1 MSTKQ
6 AATIARADVVGSL
19 LRPAYLRQARQAAHD
34 GQMSDA
40 DLRAV
45 EDRAVREA
53 IALQEAIGLDVI
65 TDGEMRR
72 EGWNAPLR
80 AALSGFTAFAGGTGY
95 RWRTGAPEENQ
106 VRDDTGRTWPFV
118 TETVQTQHDVAQT
131 EYAFLRQ
138 NASRRAKYCL
148 PAPSYYRTH
157 WHEER
162 SGGAY
167 PTAEAFLTAMR
178 DYTRQVVRNVVA
190 MGCDYVQLD
199 APNYGRACDPDFQ
212 ALMASQG
219 RRGAIADLQFDV
231 ELDSS
236 VFQDVEGIEGVTRGI
251 HICRGNSAGAWN
263 AQGGYEA
270 IAADLFPRLD
280 VDVLLLEYDTPRAGD
295 FSPLR
300 HILPQH
306 HVVLGLL
313 TTKHG
318 QLEDAATVEARIREA
333 AAYAPLERLAL
344 SPQCGF
350 ASVEAGNPISPEAQ
364 EAKLRLVVEVARRVW
379 G

>member
-1 MSTKQ
+1 M
-6 AATIARADVVGSL
+6 AASSQVTLARADVVGSL
-19 LRPAYLRQARQAAHD
+19 LRPDYLRQARQKMRD
-34 GQMSDA
+34 GQA
-40 DLRAV
+40 TEAELREV
-45 EDRAVREA
+45 EDRAVQEA
-53 IALQEAIGLDVI
+53 IVYQEAIGLDAI

-80 AALSGFTAFAGGTGY
+80 AALSGFTAFPGGTGY
-95 RWRTGAPEENQ
+95 RWRTGAPEANQ

-118 TETVQTQHDVAQT
+118 TETIEVQRDVAQT
-131 EYAFLRQ
+131 EYAFLRR

-157 WHEER
+157 WHEAR
-162 SGGAY
+162 SSQAY
-167 PTAEAFLTAMR
+167 PTAEAFLTAIR
-178 DYTRQVVRNVVA
+178 DYTRQVVRDVVA

-212 ALMASQG
+212 TLMASQG
-219 RRGAIADLQFDV
+219 RQGAIADLQFDV
-231 ELDSS
+231 ALDSS
-236 VFQDVEGIEGVTRGI
+236 VFEDVPGIEGVTRGI

-295 FSPLR
+295 FGPLR
-300 HILPQH
+300 HVLPQH

-313 TTKHG
+313 TTKEG
-318 QLEDAATVEARIREA
+318 KLEDAAAVEARIHEA
-333 AAYAPLERLAL
+333 AAYVPLERLAL

-350 ASVEAGNPISPEAQ
+350 ASVEGGNPLSPDEQ
-364 EAKLRLVVEVARRVW
+364 TAKLRLVAQIARRVW
-379 G
+379 S

>member
-1 MSTKQ
+1 MTTNQ
-6 AATIARADVVGSL
+6 PAAMAHADVVGSL
-19 LRPAYLRQARQAAHD
+19 LRPAYLRQAREGVRQ
-34 GQMSDA
+34 GQVSEA
-40 DLRAV
+40 ELRAA
-45 EDRAVREA
+45 EDRAVREV
-53 IALQEAIGLDVI
+53 IAYQEAIGLDVI

-80 AALSGFTAFAGGTGY
+80 AALSGFTAFPGGTGY
-95 RWRTGAPEENQ
+95 RWRTGDPEQNQ

-118 TETVQTQHDVAQT
+118 TEAVQVQRHVAQT
-131 EYAFLRQ
+131 EYAFL
-138 NASRRAKYCL
+138 NEHASRRTKYCL

-162 SGGAY
+162 SSGAY

-178 DYTRQVVRNVVA
+178 DYTRQVVRDVAA

-199 APNYGRACDPDFQ
+199 APNYGRACDPEFQ

-231 ELDSS
+231 ALDSS
-236 VFQDVEGIEGVTRGI
+236 VFEEVEGIDQVTRGI

-295 FSPLR
+295 FGPLR

-318 QLEDAATVEARIREA
+318 QLEDPATVEARIREA
-333 AAYAPLERLAL
+333 AAYVPLERLAL

-364 EAKLRLVVEVARRVW
+364 EAKLRLIVQIARRVW
-379 G
+379 S